1 MFVCCGRFVHE
12 IDIYFFLIWKFVKMV
27 KSFMDA
33 ETGNK
38 IPGKLVMDLQGQ
50 LTSFVSGK
58 TLQIFTIPGNVLA
71 SY

>member
-1 MFVCCGRFVHE
+1 
-12 IDIYFFLIWKFVKMV
+12 
-27 KSFMDA
+27 MDA

-58 TLQIFTIPGNVLA
+58 TLQIFTIPGNLLA